1 MVPSMANRVGIIG
14 AGFAGLS
21 TAKVFKAFGFDV
33 TVMEKEADVGGVWS
47 ASRRY
52 PGLTTQNPRTTYEL
66 SDYPMPRSYP
76 EWPSGEQVQAYLQ
89 SYTEHFGFD
98 HEVMLNTC
106 VKTVQYDEAAQ
117 FWTVT
122 VDQKRPGESVE
133 TKQFEFD
140 RLIVCNGIFSIPSI
154 PEYAGVDAF
163 TTAGGRLCHTSEFTK
178 VEDADGK
185 HVVVVGYG
193 KSSCDVANAT
203 VGRSA
208 STTLLARSL
217 IWKIP
222 KKLKNI
228 LNFKYLFLTRMGEGL
243 FRYIRV
249 RGFEKFL
256 HGPGLPV
263 RNGMLGSV
271 ESVVAKQLRLREIG
285 LHPEK
290 PLETIARSTVSLV
303 TDGFYEK
310 IADGSLSIRKHTE
323 IVELR
328 AGEAVLS
335 NGDVIPAD
343 IVICGTGWKQRVP
356 FFDNQMTSRLTD
368 ENDNFRLYRSMI
380 PVSVPG
386 LAFNG
391 YNSSFFSQ
399 LSAEIGALWLIEFF
413 SGNISMPTDSE
424 MNRDIDQRLAW
435 MEERTDGKHSKGTNI
450 IPFSVHQIDEFL
462 GDIDLRLNVFKRFSQ
477 WLMPVVG
484 PDYRALT
491 KRLLARHQAKSK
503 Q

>member
-1 MVPSMANRVGIIG
+1 MGNRIGIIG

-21 TAKVFKAFGFDV
+21 TAKVFKTFGFDV

-52 PGLTTQNPRTTYEL
+52 PGLTTQNTRTSYEL
-66 SDYPMPRSYP
+66 SDYPMPKDYP

-89 SYTEHFGFD
+89 SYTEHFSFD
-98 HEVMLNTC
+98 NDVMLNT
-106 VKTVQYDEAAQ
+106 TVASAHFDTSKKN
-117 FWTVT
+117 WIVM
-122 VDQKRPGESVE
+122 VE
-133 TKQFEFD
+133 QNGSEEEQLAFD

-154 PEYAGVDAF
+154 PDYSGVEVF
-163 TTAGGRLCHTSEFTK
+163 TSSGGRICHTSEFTN
-178 VEDADGK
+178 VNDAVDK
-185 HVVVVGYG
+185 HVVIVGYG
-193 KSSCDVANAT
+193 KSSCDVANAAAEI
-203 VGRSA
+203 SS
-208 STTLLARSL
+208 STTVLARSL

-256 HGPGLPV
+256 HGVGLPI
-263 RNGMLGSV
+263 RNGMLGNV
-271 ESVVAKQLRLREIG
+271 ERIVEKQLRLRELG

-310 IADGSLSIRKHTE
+310 IANGTLSVQKHSE
-323 IVELR
+323 ITELR

-335 NGDVIPAD
+335 TGEVIPAD
-343 IVICGTGWKQRVP
+343 IIICGTGWKQLVP
-356 FFDNQMTSRLTD
+356 FFDDELTSRVTD
-368 ENDNFRLYRSMI
+368 ARGNFRLYRSMI
-380 PVSVPG
+380 PVDVPT

-399 LSAEIGALWLIEFF
+399 LSAEIGALWLIEYF
-413 SGNISMPTDSE
+413 SGNIDLPSDAR
-424 MNRDIDQRLAW
+424 MNADIDARLAW

-450 IPFSVHQIDEFL
+450 IPFSVHQMDEYL
-462 GDIDLRLNVFKRFSQ
+462 DDINLRLNVIKRFSQ

-484 PDYRALT
+484 SDYRSLT
-491 KRLLARHQAKSK
+491 KRLQARHQASSK
-503 Q
+503 E